1 MPAAVLVRA
10 MLDVDSN
17 SHEHEWHD
25 RACRRRLCGVTV
37 MRHSSL
43 PSLPHALI
51 HRAVPAAMP
60 ICVHDLPTYRLVD
73 LESEDSRLNEADG
86 LSIDAD
92 ETATFLDESDG
103 GGLCRHQL
111 FVSSCDFHRCR
122 LSFD

>member
-1 MPAAVLVRA
+1 MLVKRRIRPCLNVA
-10 MLDVDSN
+10 QN
-17 SHEHEWHD
+17 SHDHERQGPHFPPLQPD
-25 RACRRRLCGVTV
+25 CDEAQ
-37 MRHSSL
+37 SL
-43 PSLPHALI
+43 RVHARSLMARPL
-51 HRAVPAAMP
+51 PAAMP
-60 ICVHDLPTYRLVD
+60 HHFVVCCTYRLVD
-73 LESEDSRLNEADG
+73 FESEDSRLNEADG